1 MGHAPIWL
9 RAWRDSLCLKVLLI
23 AAVFFVCGN
32 ASAQTTG
39 SLLGA
44 VSDPAGAVVSAATV
58 QATNTDTGFTT
69 STTVSTKGAYSIP
82 SLPVGHYTLKV
93 TAHGFR
99 TFVQSGILV
108 PVAQNIRVDVKLRVG
123 EVDQTVSVSGDTVN
137 INTTDATLGATVDAA
152 HLEGLPLNGR
162 VATGLLAMLPG
173 VAVSNAPIW
182 LISPRS
188 GALYSISGSRT
199 DFGNMMLDGQ
209 VLTDAISNTSQNL
222 PTVDALGEFRVLTDT
237 YGADYGRAAGSQIV
251 AITKSGTNQFHG
263 ALWEYLRNDAF
274 DAANAFTPPGTKKP
288 LLRMNQFGGNLGGP
302 VLLPKYNGRNRTFFF
317 VAYEGL
323 RIHQQDLTTAYP
335 LTAAERTGDF
345 SALLNS
351 PTPQVITDQI
361 TNPVTGVTTY
371 TPFPGNII
379 PQNRIDTVATNVMNL
394 YLPLPN
400 QPDGS
405 LRLAQS
411 APVTSNEVVYK
422 IDQTLGARDRV
433 SFRSYRSRSSS
444 PTPEPIPFWN
454 DPQTYNYQAY
464 ALTETHTFR
473 PDLINEAAISYS
485 RPEGIIGTEKN
496 GQSAQ
501 QLGINANGFTPYPQT
516 PQFSVNGDFSLGT
529 DAYTDEPSYFR
540 QFNDTLTWHHGK
552 HDMHIGF
559 LFLYEGNGDLVY
571 PPTSFSFTGLNTSNP
586 NNPSSPGNPMA
597 DFLLGRPQ
605 SFSVTSTIID
615 NGTSKQ
621 FQPFFQDNYKLTPR
635 VTVDLGLRYDL
646 QTPWTEKA
654 GGASTYMAGKQSTV
668 YPSAPPGLV
677 VPGDKGVSPGIYKTW
692 KWGFEP
698 RIGFAWDVMGNGRT
712 SVRAGWGIYHAAI
725 NQEVESVETNNE
737 PFLVSFSTTPHNT
750 ENPWNGQTDPLPYN
764 PKNPSFGPFPGITQS
779 SLDPN
784 YRPAEVDQFN
794 LNVQHRFGADFFAE
808 VAYVGGVAHH
818 LYDSRE
824 LNAAVYAPG
833 ATEACTP
840 IPPATVD
847 NNCAQSRRPI
857 LPTIYGSIPGIFS
870 DGNSNYN
877 SLQANL
883 QKRFSK
889 SYAIQ
894 VTYTWEKSIDTR
906 SQSLIGSGPQ
916 NPNDWEEGERGL
928 SDFNVGQILA
938 INGLWEIPAPKSKG
952 LLTAVVGG
960 WQLNGIVRYGSG
972 NPFSVLTG
980 QDNALIGYSRTSSG
994 QERANV
1000 NGNPNLSMSRSRS
1013 ALAAEYF
1020 NTTAF
1025 SQPAP
1030 GQFGTSRRNSMVG
1043 PGYFQNDISVKK
1055 KIPVLPAGRGGFEF
1069 RADIFNLINWTNLG
1083 ALDNSGQPNN
1093 NGQPV
1098 NNLSSQAFGKIT
1110 SAGDPRIVQFALR
1123 FDF

>member
-23 AAVFFVCGN
+23 AAVFLACGN
-32 ASAQTTG
+32 AWAQTTG
-39 SLLGA
+39 ALLGA

-58 QATNTDTGFTT
+58 QATNTDTGFST
-69 STTVSTKGAYSIP
+69 STTVSTKGSYSIP
-82 SLPVGHYTLKV
+82 SLPVGHYAIKV
-93 TAHGFR
+93 TARGFR
-99 TFVQSGILV
+99 TFVQSGVLV
-108 PVAQNIRVDVKLRVG
+108 SVAQSIRVDVKLRVG
-123 EVDQTVSVSGDTVN
+123 EVDQTVNVSGDTVN

-162 VATGLLAMLPG
+162 VATGLLETLPG
-173 VAVSNAPIW
+173 VAVSNAPIY
-182 LISPRS
+182 LISARNGP
-188 GALYSISGSRT
+188 LYSISGSRT

-209 VLTDAISNTSQNL
+209 ILTDAVSNTSQNL
-222 PTVDALGEFRVLTDT
+222 PTVDALGEFRVLTNS

-251 AITKSGTNQFHG
+251 AITKSGTNEFHG
-263 ALWEYLRNDAF
+263 SLWEYLRNDAF
-274 DAANAFTPPGTKKP
+274 DASNAFTPPGTKKP
-288 LLRMNQFGGNLGGP
+288 LLRMNQFGGDLGGP
-302 VLLPKYNGRNRTFFF
+302 VLFPKYNGKNRTFFF

-351 PTPQVITDQI
+351 PTPQVITDP
-361 TNPVTGVTTY
+361 NTG

-379 PQNRIDTVATNVMNL
+379 PQNRIDPVATNVMNL

-411 APVTSNEVVYK
+411 ASVTSNEVVYK
-422 IDQTLGARDRV
+422 IDQRLGARDRV
-433 SFRSYRSRSSS
+433 WFRSYRSSSNS
-444 PTPEPIPFWN
+444 PSPGPIPFWN
-454 DPQTYNYQAY
+454 DPQSYNYQAY
-464 ALTETHTFR
+464 ALTETHTFN
-473 PDLINEAAISYS
+473 PDLINEAEISYS
-485 RPEGIIGTEKN
+485 RPEAIIGTEKN
-496 GQSAQ
+496 GKSAQ

-516 PQFSVNGDFSLGT
+516 PQFNVNGDFLLGT

-540 QFNDTLTWHHGK
+540 QYNDTLTWHRGK
-552 HDMHIGF
+552 HDMRAGF
-559 LFLYEGNGDLVY
+559 IFLYEGNGDLVY
-571 PPTSFSFTGLNTSNP
+571 PPMGLTFTGQSTSNP
-586 NNPSSPGNPMA
+586 KNPTSSPGNPMA

-615 NGTSKQ
+615 DGTSKQ

-635 VTVDLGLRYDL
+635 VTIDLGLRYDL

-668 YPSAPPGLV
+668 YPGAPPGLV

-698 RIGFAWDVMGNGRT
+698 RFGFAWDVMGNGRT

-737 PFLVSFSTTPHNT
+737 PFLVSFSSTPTNT
-750 ENPWNGQTDPLPYN
+750 ENPWGSQPDPLPYN

-784 YRPAEVDQFN
+784 YRPAEVQQFN
-794 LNVQHRFGADFFAE
+794 LNVQHRFGADLFVE

-833 ATEACTP
+833 ATEACNP
-840 IPPATVD
+840 IPPATIDV
-847 NNCAQSRRPI
+847 NCAQSRRPI
-857 LPTIYGSIPGIFS
+857 SPQYYGSIPGIFS

-877 SLQANL
+877 SLQVDV

-894 VTYTWEKSIDTR
+894 AAYTWEKSIDTR

-938 INGLWEIPAPKSKG
+938 INGLWELPTLKG
-952 LLTAVVGG
+952 KGVLTAVAGG
-960 WQLNGIVRYGSG
+960 WQLNGIVRYSG
-972 NPFSVLTG
+972 GIPFSVLTG

-1000 NGNPNLSMSRSRS
+1000 TGNPNLSMSRSRS
-1013 ALAAEYF
+1013 AIAAEYF
-1020 NTTAF
+1020 NTAAF

-1030 GQFGTSRRNSMVG
+1030 GQFGTSRRNALVG

-1055 KIPVLPAGRGGFEF
+1055 KIPVLPEGKGGFEF

-1098 NNLSSQAFGKIT
+1098 NNMSSQAFGKIT